1 MKLNSMF
8 LADGYKVGHYNM
20 YQDGV
25 EVVYSNFTPRSNKYA
40 PKGNNGKVLNFGQQY
55 AIRYIVE
62 HFNENFFFRN
72 QIQEELNRLGDYKA

>member
-8 LADGYKVGHYNM
+8 LADGYKVGHHNM

-25 EVVYSNFTPRSNKYA
+25 EKVFSTFTPRVNKYA

-55 AIRYIVE
+55 AIKFIVE
-62 HFNENFFFRN
+62 SFAEYLKTAKYVEMIATTN
-72 QIQEELNRLGDYKA
+72 Y